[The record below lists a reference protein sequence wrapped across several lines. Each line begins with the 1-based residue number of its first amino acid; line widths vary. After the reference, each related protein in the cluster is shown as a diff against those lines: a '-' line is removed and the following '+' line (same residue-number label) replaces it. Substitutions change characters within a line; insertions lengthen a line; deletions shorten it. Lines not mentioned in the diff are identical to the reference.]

1 MTLISHDDNL
11 TAGAWAACGKI
22 DEISFGAG
30 HSSELINNLELLLAA
45 LSNSFRAHPY
55 LDIHTLCLIQH
66 QAERCSHI
74 PRK

>member
-1 MTLISHDDNL
+1 MILISQDDKL
-11 TAGAWAACGKI
+11 SQLELGLPVVKI

-66 QAERCSHI
+66 QA
-74 PRK
+74 K